1 MDPVP
6 LAAHVTLGRSATST
20 LGNAEETA
28 TWVRTHDIHS
38 LIVVTADYHMP
49 RALLEME
56 REMPGVTL
64 YPAPVQP
71 AGMRG
76 LTTLR
81 LLASEYVKLIAAA
94 AGVSRLVPQHEVLHP
109 VDKSVD

>member
-64 YPAPVQP
+64 YPRTRA
-71 AGMRG
+71 AGG
-76 LTTLR
+76 Y
-81 LLASEYVKLIAAA
+81 AWADHVAA
-94 AGVSRLVPQHEVLHP
+94 AGE
-109 VDKSVD
+109 